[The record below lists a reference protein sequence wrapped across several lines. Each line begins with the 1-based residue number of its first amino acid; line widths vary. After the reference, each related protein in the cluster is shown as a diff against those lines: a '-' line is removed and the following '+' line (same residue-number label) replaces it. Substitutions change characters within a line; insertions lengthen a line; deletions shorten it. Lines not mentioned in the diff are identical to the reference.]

1 MTEDGVRVN
10 SPRTMPTHFHGR
22 PEEERAL
29 DAFIKLARCVAS
41 LGAYLG
47 GPRGHLGTAGLTE
60 SQFGVLE
67 TLLHLGPLHQCQLAQ
82 KHLLSP
88 GNLTLVINNLQR
100 DGLVRRQRSTEDR
113 RYVEV
118 QLTDAG
124 RALITELFPRHARAV
139 SGVFA
144 TLSPA
149 EQTEL
154 GRLCRKLGRHAAAGA
169 NKPFDAHR
177 AGTQPCPGSST
188 SN

>member
-1 MTEDGVRVN
+1 MTGDGVRAN
-10 SPRTMPTHFHGR
+10 SPKTMPTHFHGR

-41 LGAYLG
+41 LGAHLG
-47 GPRGHLGTAGLTE
+47 GPRSHLGTAGLTE

-67 TLLHLGPLHQCQLAQ
+67 TLLHLGPLHQCRLAQ

-124 RALITELFPRHARAV
+124 RALITDLFPPARPGGVRGVRHAHP
-139 SGVFA
+139 G
-144 TLSPA
+144 
-149 EQTEL
+149 
-154 GRLCRKLGRHAAAGA
+154 
-169 NKPFDAHR
+169 R
-177 AGTQPCPGSST
+177 AGGVGSAVPQVGAPRRGGGKQT
-188 SN
+188 V